1 MRQTTTP
8 GAKKVKDVQKK
19 LVPCVQMREQTSRR
33 DYCRIFAVMKKLDD
47 VQQVRTLGTSQ
58 ANSAPSQA
66 VSYSPSPAR
75 YKQDDTGAS
84 FFIKV

>member
-1 MRQTTTP
+1 
-8 GAKKVKDVQKK
+8 
-19 LVPCVQMREQTSRR
+19 
-33 DYCRIFAVMKKLDD
+33 MKKLDD